1 MALLTVNGG
10 IRATGDVTA
19 FYSSDG
25 RLKENII
32 SIPSALEK
40 LGGLRGV
47 SFDWVENAS
56 ELLGEFDGYFGRQ
69 GNHGV
74 IAQELEAVLPEAI
87 RDRPPNAQGTS
98 YKAVEYLAVVAL
110 LIEGVKELHGQVQ
123 SLEARVQTLESAE

>member
-25 RLKENII
+25 RLKENIK

-47 SFDWVENAS
+47 SFDCVENAS
-56 ELLGEFDGYFGRQ
+56 ELLGEFDGYFARQ

>member
-19 FYSSDG
+19 FYSSDE
-25 RLKENII
+25 RLKENIQP
-32 SIPSALEK
+32 IPEALKK
-40 LGGLRGV
+40 LEGLRGV
-47 SFDWVENAS
+47 SYDWVQNAS
-56 ELLGEFDGYFGRQ
+56 QLLGEFDGYFARQ

-74 IAQELEAVLPEAI
+74 IAQELESVLPDAVRE
-87 RDRPPNAQGTS
+87 RPPNDQGTS

-110 LIEGVKELHGQVQ
+110 LIEGVKELHDQVQ